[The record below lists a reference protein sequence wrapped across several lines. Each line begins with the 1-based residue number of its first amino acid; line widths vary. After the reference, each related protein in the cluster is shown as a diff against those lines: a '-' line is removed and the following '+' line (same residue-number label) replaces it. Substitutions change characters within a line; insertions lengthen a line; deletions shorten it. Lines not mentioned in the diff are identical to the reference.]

1 MLIHY
6 VPYVD
11 DVDVVF
17 LVICYADDKDGEGG
31 DLPEDMQLDGDEQD
45 GDEGED
51 PDRDEGDAMEVDEQE
66 QDQEG
71 PDRDPAGDDGEHGDE
86 PELDSENKPMSG
98 AAGELPEQ
106 QENEEKPEEEEGAD
120 EDQAAAND
128 ADPSKPATFGVRND
142 QGKEALLNAQDDGM
156 EEGEENKNAA
166 NDQQQQPP
174 SAASTE
180 QPQGKGGVSQGES
193 KKGATHEV
201 GGTHRED
208 DGDKPPPPRNQEP
221 PNPFKQ
227 AGNVNEKWHRR
238 LNLVLPPEDD
248 AQDQDDGKG
257 QTDDNGDDD
266 QVPDGGGKGLYEH
279 ATKEEGAMEQVLADV
294 AEEDAV
300 QLPESGEQQQQDNQ
314 RDLNSAMEQDKD
326 SADDA
331 AKPEQ
336 DDRKREREDERYRG
350 HKAKKKRLNDDA
362 APQPVDGEL
371 DEDPEDA
378 SQSSVDNIDA
388 EDGLDDSESED
399 GDVETS
405 DPAAAESKDI
415 FEGTKVHTKEQ
426 FKFGRT
432 SEVTDA
438 PEQAGAGEVAL
449 NEADNLAISANRL
462 ARGRLVWQQHRAATE
477 SYSMRLCEQLR
488 LILEPTLATRLRGD
502 YRTGKRI
509 NMRKVIPYV
518 ASGFRKDKIWLRRTK
533 PAKRAYQVMIMIDDS
548 MSMGAAGPLA
558 LSSLA
563 TIANALTRLE
573 IGELSIAS
581 FADEVHVLH
590 KFGTPFSEEAGAR
603 VVSQFRFQASSTL
616 LSASLS
622 AVLPVFTEARS
633 NTQSSASGSSATVLQ
648 ICFVISDARID
659 SDNREK
665 LENTVRTLSE
675 QNILV
680 VLVIIDCNADPK
692 DSIFNTKSVSFVGN
706 KVVTRSY
713 FDDFPFPYYVA
724 LQRVE
729 ALPDVLSDALKQW
742 FELVRLQSGDA

>member
-1 MLIHY
+1 VILDAK
-6 VPYVD
+6 D
-11 DVDVVF
+11 D
-17 LVICYADDKDGEGG
+17 EGG
-31 DLPEDMQLDGDEQD
+31 DLPEDMQLDGDNDGDDGDNAEDDAMDVEDQPEQPDEPQD
-45 GDEGED
+45 G
-51 PDRDEGDAMEVDEQE
+51 A
-66 QDQEG
+66 DQLPTE
-71 PDRDPAGDDGEHGDE
+71 GDDGERGDE
-86 PELDSENKPMSG
+86 PELETENKPMSG
-98 AAGELPEQ
+98 GAGELPEQ
-106 QENEEKPEEEEGAD
+106 SEEKPEEEEAGAE
-120 EDQAAAND
+120 EDQAAPAESD
-128 ADPSKPATFGVRND
+128 ASKPATFGVRND
-142 QGKEALLNAQDDGM
+142 QGKEALLNAQDDGA
-156 EEGEENKNAA
+156 EQGEENKNAA
-166 NDQQQQPP
+166 KDQQQQPP

-193 KKGATHEV
+193 KKGATHEI

-208 DGDKPPPPRNQEP
+208 DGNKPPPPRNQEP

-238 LNLVLPPEDD
+238 LNLVLPPDE
-248 AQDQDDGKG
+248 AQNDQDDGKG
-257 QTDDNGDDD
+257 ESGDNDDNENL
-266 QVPDGGGKGLYEH
+266 PDGGGKGLYEH

-300 QLPESGEQQQQDNQ
+300 QLPESGEQQDGKQ
-314 RDLNSAMEQDKD
+314 RDLDSAMEQDHN
-326 SADDA
+326 APEDA

-336 DDRKREREDERYRG
+336 DDRKRERDDERYRG
-350 HKAKKKRLNDDA
+350 QKAKKKRLNDDT
-362 APQPVDGEL
+362 APEPVDGEV
-371 DEDPEDA
+371 DDDPEDA
-378 SQSSVDNIDA
+378 SESSVEMDR
-388 EDGLDDSESED
+388 D
-399 GDVETS
+399 GDDMDGDTS
-405 DPAAAESKDI
+405 DEDDGAAEAETGAADNKDI
-415 FEGTKVHTKEQ
+415 FEGTKVFTKEQ

-432 SEVTDA
+432 SEVAQA
-438 PEQAGAGEVAL
+438 PEQSGPDEVTL
-449 NEADNLAISANRL
+449 SEADSLNISANRL
-462 ARGRLVWQQHRAATE
+462 AKGRLAWQQHRAATE

-581 FADEVHVLH
+581 FADQVHVLH
-590 KFGTPFSEEAGAR
+590 KFGTPFTEEAGAR

-622 AVLPVFTEARS
+622 AVLPVFTDARS
-633 NTQSSASGSSATVLQ
+633 ATQSSASGSGAAVLQ

-675 QNILV
+675 QHILV

-706 KVVTRSY
+706 KVVTKSY

-724 LQRVE
+724 LQKVE

-742 FELVRLQSGDA
+742 FELVRLQSGNA